1 MLKLENISTFY
12 GNVPVLRNV
21 NIEVPKGSITCL
33 LGSNGAGKTTTIK
46 TILGIV
52 KPASGQVL
60 FNNQCINH
68 FSTEKIVRM
77 GVAVS
82 PEGRRVFPKMTVE
95 DNLLVG
101 ACCNPDKTSIKRNIE
116 KAYTLFPR
124 LAERRWQN
132 AGTMSGGEQQMLAIS
147 RALMSNP
154 DIVLL
159 DEPSLGLAPLVV
171 NDIFSTIKEIN
182 QEGTTVLLIEQNGF
196 KALSMAN
203 KAYLLQKGQII
214 ASCSD
219 DEPGSKE
226 RLKNSYLK
234 SHGEKE

>member
-1 MLKLENISTFY
+1 
-12 GNVPVLRNV
+12 
-21 NIEVPKGSITCL
+21 
-33 LGSNGAGKTTTIK
+33 
-46 TILGIV
+46 
-52 KPASGQVL
+52 
-60 FNNQCINH
+60 
-68 FSTEKIVRM
+68 
-77 GVAVS
+77 
-82 PEGRRVFPKMTVE
+82 
-95 DNLLVG
+95 
-101 ACCNPDKTSIKRNIE
+101 
-116 KAYTLFPR
+116 
-124 LAERRWQN
+124 
-132 AGTMSGGEQQMLAIS
+132 MLAIS